1 MIYIYNEIFF
11 FFFYFRVTKTM
22 PMQIDGEPWMQA
34 AAEVNMFFSLGNL
47 VILRKL
53 IP

>member
-1 MIYIYNEIFF
+1 
-11 FFFYFRVTKTM
+11 M

-53 IP
+53 IRKTSFSRENQC